1 MQKEYA
7 ILLRMPPSED
17 RAPPPFAAIGKR
29 LVQLRRA
36 FGLNQTEFA
45 ARLGLRQHTLS
56 AWEIGERRP
65 GIDSALLIRAE
76 YGATLDWLY
85 AGDHSG
91 LGLKLADAIRHN
103 KRLD

>member
-1 MQKEYA
+1 MQNEHA
-7 ILLRMPPSED
+7 ILARMAADNNEL
-17 RAPPPFAAIGKR
+17 PPFANIGKR
-29 LVQLRRA
+29 LAQLRRA
-36 FGLNQTEFA
+36 YGLNQTDFA
-45 ARLGLRQHTLS
+45 ARIGLRQHTLS
-56 AWEIGERRP
+56 AWENGERRP

-85 AGDHSG
+85 MGDHSG